1 MKKVI
6 LLIISVFIMGI
17 SSLYARSIK
26 FNKKIGQGGS
36 HRTSMPIVMADVTND
51 MMELEVKRFEGKVYV
66 DIFDAFG
73 NVVLSDILQTDGK
86 IEKTL
91 DLSGYENGQYVIE
104 VELSD
109 ITYSGNFQLK
119 D

>member
-6 LLIISVFIMGI
+6 LLIISVLMMG
-17 SSLYARSIK
+17 SLTLYACPVK
-26 FNKKIGQGGS
+26 FKVKKEQSGR
-36 HRTSMPIVMADVTND
+36 HRTSMPMVMADVTND
-51 MMELEVKRFEGKVYV
+51 MMELEINRFEGKVYFN
-66 DIFDAFG
+66 IFDASG

-91 DLSGYENGQYVIE
+91 DLSGYENGQYFIE
-104 VELSD
+104 VELND
-109 ITYSGNFQLK
+109 ISYSGSFQLK

>member
-1 MKKVI
+1 MV
-6 LLIISVFIMGI
+6 
-17 SSLYARSIK
+17 YA
-26 FNKKIGQGGS
+26 KIFAAL
-36 HRTSMPIVMADVTND
+36 V
-51 MMELEVKRFEGKVYV
+51 
-66 DIFDAFG
+66 

-86 IEKTL
+86 TEKTL
-91 DLSGYENGQYVIE
+91 NLSGNENGQYVIE

>member
-1 MKKVI
+1 
-6 LLIISVFIMGI
+6 
-17 SSLYARSIK
+17 
-26 FNKKIGQGGS
+26 
-36 HRTSMPIVMADVTND
+36 MPIVMADVTND